1 MSADGELTALGK
13 RLGDLALPPRL
24 SLMVLRAA
32 EQGEAQL
39 AAEIAAL
46 MSERDLGGRS
56 VDIDERLSRFRNENG
71 QRARAMRDLAMRWA
85 KSAGG
90 GKRSG
95 ASAGAVLALGFP
107 ERIARARGG
116 APGRFV
122 LAGGRGA
129 MLDETDPLAR
139 REWLSVADMTGAGPD
154 LRITLAARI
163 SEEDALE
170 IGGVETKEEAKY
182 DAAARRVRARRTRR
196 LGAIVLEET
205 PLPSPPKDLVR
216 EGLLEAVREQGFGI
230 LPRADAL
237 GSLIA
242 RLDLLANTIGDP
254 WPKDFRQALVDRLDD
269 WLGPLLDTASSLDA
283 IDGGALAQSAVTLLD
298 WPLPREL
305 NRLAPTHWETPVGK
319 RVAIDYAAEGGPRA
333 ECKVQEAY
341 GLSAHPAVADG
352 RVPLTLALLSPA
364 QRPVAVTKDLPAF
377 WRGGY
382 HDMRKDMKG
391 RYPKHDWPEDPS
403 VATPTSRAKPR
414 GQ

>member
-1 MSADGELTALGK
+1 
-13 RLGDLALPPRL
+13 
-24 SLMVLRAA
+24 
-32 EQGEAQL
+32 
-39 AAEIAAL
+39 
-46 MSERDLGGRS
+46 
-56 VDIDERLSRFRNENG
+56 
-71 QRARAMRDLAMRWA
+71 
-85 KSAGG
+85 
-90 GKRSG
+90 
-95 ASAGAVLALGFP
+95 VLALGFP

-116 APGRFV
+116 VPGRFL

-139 REWLSVADMTGAGPD
+139 QAWLAVADMTGAGPD

-163 SEEDALE
+163 SEEDALG
-170 IGGVETKEEAKY
+170 IGGVETREEARY
-182 DAAARRVRARRTRR
+182 DAAARRVRARRIRR

-205 PLPSPPKDLVR
+205 PLPSPPKELLR
-216 EGLLEAVREQGFGI
+216 EALLEAVREQGFGI
-230 LPRADAL
+230 LPDADVL

-242 RLDLLANTIGDP
+242 RVEMLANSIGDP
-254 WPKDFRQALVDRLDD
+254 WPANFRQVLLDRLDE
-269 WLGPLLDTASSLDA
+269 WLGPLLDTASLDA
-283 IDGGALAQSAVTLLD
+283 IDGGAFAHAAVALLD

-319 RVAIDYAAEGGPRA
+319 RAAIDYAAEGGPRA
-333 ECKVQEAY
+333 ACKVQEAY
-341 GLSAHPAVADG
+341 GLAVHPFVADG

-391 RYPKHDWPEDPS
+391 RYPKHDWPEDPAA
-403 VATPTSRAKPR
+403 ATPTSRAKPR